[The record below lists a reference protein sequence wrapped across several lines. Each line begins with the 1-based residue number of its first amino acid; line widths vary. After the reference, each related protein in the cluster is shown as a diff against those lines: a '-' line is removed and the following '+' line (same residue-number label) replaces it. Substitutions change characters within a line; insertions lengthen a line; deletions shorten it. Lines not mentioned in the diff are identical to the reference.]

1 MINSLKNYFLIHI
14 YVTKTTTNQN
24 KLKKRY
30 QSQEFSNINR
40 SINRFLKIEFLVP
53 NFLFYWRV
61 TSIFHKNLFLEL
73 FFKGFLAVFK
83 VFHEFLRVFELIIG
97 NCVYFCH
104 VLKNSKANIKNGLL
118 YFLILSSSPEVS
130 IPDSYKT

>member
-1 MINSLKNYFLIHI
+1 MSLKHPQTKINFSVFKFFLWFG
-14 YVTKTTTNQN
+14 TK
-24 KLKKRY
+24 KPVPKPGIFEY
-30 QSQEFSNINR
+30 QSFKKSV
-40 SINRFLKIEFLVP
+40 FKIEFLIP

-61 TSIFHKNLFLEL
+61 TSISHTNLFLEL
-73 FFKGFLAVFK
+73 FFKEFLTVFK
-83 VFHEFLRVFELIIG
+83 VFNEFLRFFELIIG

-118 YFLILSSSPEVS
+118 YFLILSSSLEVS

>member
-1 MINSLKNYFLIHI
+1 MSLKQPQTKINFSVFKFFLGFG
-14 YVTKTTTNQN
+14 TKETVP
-24 KLKKRY
+24 KPGIFEY
-30 QSQEFSNINR
+30 QSFNKSV
-40 SINRFLKIEFLVP
+40 FKIEFLVP